1 MVVWRYHA
9 HREES
14 RHDLRS
20 ESLSA
25 SCCRSCWSSRCAR
38 SLSGSGSCFLLTLLA
53 LLCLLRILDSCCLAH
68 CLCRSL
74 LVEEEREG
82 LAEEISCVHPCM
94 TEHACSVLLYVL
106 DASLVEEFCIFLC
119 ISVKEVICTDAEP
132 EEVDLLV
139 CLLRVVVYLRKGHAC
154 ERAV

>member
-14 RHDLRS
+14 CHDLRS

-25 SCCRSCWSSRCAR
+25 SCCRSCRSRSRSCHWS
-38 SLSGSGSCFLLTLLA
+38 LLA
-53 LLCLLRILDSCCLAH
+53 LRLYCCRLAH
-68 CLCRSL
+68 CLCGSL

-82 LAEEISCVHPCM
+82 LTEEISCVHPCM
-94 TEHACSVLLYVL
+94 TEHACGVLLYVL
-106 DASLVEEFCIFLC
+106 YAPLVEEFSIFLC
-119 ISVKEVICTDAEP
+119 ISVKEVVCTDAEP

-139 CLLRVVVYLRKGHAC
+139 CLLCVVVYLGKGHAC

>member
-14 RHDLRS
+14 CHDLRS

-25 SCCRSCWSSRCAR
+25 SCCRSCRSRSRCCHW
-38 SLSGSGSCFLLTLLA
+38 SLLA
-53 LLCLLRILDSCCLAH
+53 LRLDCCRLAH

-94 TEHACSVLLYVL
+94 AEHACGVLLYVL
-106 DASLVEEFCIFLC
+106 YAPLVEEFSIFLC